1 MFMELLSGTVLA
13 GRLIND
19 KIQQNKPY
27 YGTERD
33 IFKNNPR
40 VQENR
45 KAVNDIITKHKAE
58 YIQKHGYSW

>member
-1 MFMELLSGTVLA
+1 MFMELLSATVLA
-13 GRLIND
+13 GGLIND

-45 KAVNDIITKHKAE
+45 KAVDDIIAKHKAE
-58 YIQKHGYSW
+58 YIKKNGHSW

>member
-1 MFMELLSGTVLA
+1 MFIELLSAAVL
-13 GRLIND
+13 GSGLIND

-45 KAVNDIITKHKAE
+45 KAVDDIIAKHKE
-58 YIQKHGYSW
+58 

>member
-1 MFMELLSGTVLA
+1 MFIELLSAAVL
-13 GRLIND
+13 GSGLIND

-27 YGTERD
+27 YGTEID
-33 IFKNNPR
+33 IFRNNSR

-45 KAVNDIITKHKAE
+45 NAVDDIIAKHKAE